1 MMQQLLKYLKNHIDA
16 QLSMPIYLQLKQAI
30 RCAIDEKILHH
41 GSILPSERKM
51 SQSLE
56 LSRVTVVKALNE
68 LLDEGLVIKRQGKGT
83 VISIPVSYNLSSGG
97 FSSQLQHLGN
107 VSNRWLVREL
117 IPADAAI
124 AKELEVDEG
133 SLVSKI
139 RRVRLVDDFPVSLE
153 TMYIPERFL
162 PRPDLLEGSLY
173 CWWAERGIYPDEQN
187 YSLSVYLP
195 TKEDCQLLDLKD
207 NVTLMKLV
215 LKSCDAMGEVL
226 EYGTAYCLN
235 DYFRFDFKVRYRAP
249 VIK

>member
-1 MMQQLLKYLKNHIDA
+1 MTQQLLKYLKNQLDV

-56 LSRVTVVKALNE
+56 ISRVTVVKALTE

-83 VISIPVSYNLSSGG
+83 VISIPVSYNLASGG
-97 FSSQLQHLGN
+97 FSSQLQHFGN

-124 AKELEVDEG
+124 AKELEIDEG
-133 SLVSKI
+133 SHVSKI

-173 CWWAERGIYPDEQN
+173 SWWAERGVYPDEQN
-187 YSLSVYLP
+187 YSLSVYSP
-195 TKEDCQLLDLKD
+195 TKEESQLLNLKES
-207 NVTLMKLV
+207 VPLMKLV
-215 LKSCDAMGEVL
+215 LKSRDTKGVVL

-235 DYFRFDFKVRYRAP
+235 DYFKFDFKVKYRAQ
-249 VIK
+249 VMK

>member
-1 MMQQLLKYLKNHIDA
+1 MTQQLLKYIKNQLDA
-16 QLSMPIYLQLKQAI
+16 KLSMPIYLQLKQAI

-51 SQSLE
+51 SQCLE
-56 LSRVTVVKALNE
+56 ISRVTVVKALTE

-83 VISIPVSYNLSSGG
+83 VISIPVSYNLASGG

-117 IPADAAI
+117 IPADAAV
-124 AKELEVDEG
+124 AKELEIDEG
-133 SLVSKI
+133 SHVSKI

-173 CWWAERGIYPDEQN
+173 SWWAERGVYPDEQN
-187 YSLSVYLP
+187 YSLSVYSP
-195 TKEDCQLLDLKD
+195 TKEESQLLNLKES
-207 NVTLMKLV
+207 VPLMKLV
-215 LKSCDAMGEVL
+215 LKSRDTRGVVL

-235 DYFRFDFKVRYRAP
+235 DYFKFDFKVKYRAP
-249 VIK
+249 VMK